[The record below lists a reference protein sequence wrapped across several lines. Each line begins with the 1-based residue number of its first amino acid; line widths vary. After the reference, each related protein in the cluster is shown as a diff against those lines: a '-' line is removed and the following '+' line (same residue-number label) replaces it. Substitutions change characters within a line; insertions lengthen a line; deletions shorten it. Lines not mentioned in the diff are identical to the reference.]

1 MRTKSPA
8 RPARPSSAADDRE
21 YVAGLEKG
29 LAVIEAFE
37 RRQSAL
43 TVTEASELAGL
54 SRAAARRCLRT
65 LQRLGYADS
74 DGKYYR
80 LAPSVLR
87 LGHAY
92 VSSNALPR
100 FVQPIIEAASERT
113 QRSMSVAV
121 LDRGEVLV
129 IARAHVRRSLES
141 GLGIGSRLP
150 AYCSANGRVL
160 LSALADPDIARLLKG
175 MTLRRLTARTKVQP
189 RDLLKEIR
197 AVRARGYAA
206 NEQEVAGGRRA
217 NDRGADLRPVG
228 RYHRIAEPVGAGRRS
243 GARCSGQA
251 VAGIAGGTQPNRG
264 RAVGPLPQS

>member
-1 MRTKSPA
+1 MRTKSPT
-8 RPARPSSAADDRE
+8 RPARPANAASDRE

-92 VSSNALPR
+92 VTSNALPR

-129 IARAHVRRSLES
+129 VARAHVRRSLES
-141 GLGIGSRLP
+141 GLGTGSRLP

-175 MTLRRLTARTKVQP
+175 ITLRRLTARTKVQP
-189 RDLLKEIR
+189 RDILKEIR
-197 AVRARGYAA
+197 AVRARGYAT
-206 NEQEVAGGRRA
+206 NEQEVEAGVRTIA
-217 NDRGADLRPVG
+217 VPICDRSGTIIASLSLSAPVG
-228 RYHRIAEPVGAGRRS
+228 EPARDALVKLLPELQAARSRIEAA
-243 GARCSGQA
+243 
-251 VAGIAGGTQPNRG
+251 
-264 RAVGPLPQS
+264 L